1 MTTIPAIDGYHALHV
16 SRNHPA
22 GPTPNVARLTATEHL
37 PEQPHTVVATKL
49 LLTHG
54 AHLLVQP
61 DADTYRLPSATREP
75 RETPS
80 RTIHRLLAEL
90 AVTDGEPELVGNLNV
105 RPLGG
110 TRNRRATVQ
119 LYYRAETD
127 HTDVAG
133 HWVDPDQVPTLAT
146 DALWYPLF
154 CHLRER

>member
-37 PEQPHTVVATKL
+37 PEHPHTVVATKL

-54 AHLLVQP
+54 NQLLVQP
-61 DADTYRLPSATREP
+61 DTYRLPSATREL

-80 RTIHRLLAEL
+80 RTIHRLLTEL
-90 AVTDGEPELVGNLNV
+90 DATDGEPELVGNLTV

-110 TRNRRATVQ
+110 TPNRRATVQ
-119 LYYRAETD
+119 LYYRAQTGR
-127 HTDVAG
+127 TDVAG

-154 CHLRER
+154 CHLWDR